1 MVQPEKTDYSRWRL
15 ADVRGSQTWHYLEDD
30 ARLKEWPQ
38 SIADKY
44 FLGLPTVWAI
54 IYTLMEEILTSPQ

>member
-1 MVQPEKTDYSRWRL
+1 MAQPEKSDYSRWRL
-15 ADVRGSQTWHYLEDD
+15 ADDRGSQTWHYLEDD
-30 ARLKEWPQ
+30 ARLEEWPQ

-54 IYTLMEEILTSPQ
+54 I